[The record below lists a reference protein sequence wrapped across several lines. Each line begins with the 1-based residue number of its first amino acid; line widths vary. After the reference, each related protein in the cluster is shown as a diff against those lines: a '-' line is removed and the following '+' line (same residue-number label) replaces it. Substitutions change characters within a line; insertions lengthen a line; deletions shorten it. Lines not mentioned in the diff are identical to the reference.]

1 MADERLL
8 DDRVVIVTGGGRG
21 LGRSHCLEL
30 AAHGATVVVNDLG
43 VSLGGERVDE
53 DPAQEV
59 VNAIIAAGGQAMV
72 GPGSASDWS
81 AMADLVERTV
91 ATCGRL
97 DAIVN
102 NAGILRDATIP
113 NLAEKDW
120 DAVIDVHLK
129 GTFTLTHHACSHWR
143 AEHKAGRPV
152 SARIVNT
159 TSGAGLAGN
168 VGQAA
173 YSAAKAG
180 IIALTQVTAMEG
192 SRYGVT
198 ANAISPIAATRM
210 MASAGLGTEE
220 TSGWSPLDPEN
231 ASPIVAWLCAE
242 QSGWITGQVLR
253 IDGNRLIAMRPWSGG
268 RSVTAASGERFEAT
282 EVDLGLRRA
291 LGAFPGG
298 LAALGSPAV
307 SR

>member
-1 MADERLL
+1 MPNPRLL
-8 DDRVVIVTGGGRG
+8 EGRVVIVTGGGRG

-30 AAHGATVVVNDLG
+30 ADHGATVVVNDLG
-43 VSLGGERVDE
+43 VGLAGEQSE
-53 DPAQEV
+53 GNPAQEV
-59 VNAIIAAGGQAMV
+59 VDAITAAGGTATI
-72 GPGSASDWS
+72 GSGSASDWA
-81 AMADLVERTV
+81 AMEQVVASTV
-91 ATCGRL
+91 DRFGRL

-102 NAGILRDATIP
+102 NAGILRDATIT
-113 NLAEKDW
+113 NLGEKDW
-120 DAVIDVHLK
+120 DAVLDVHLK
-129 GTFTLTHHACSHWR
+129 GTFTLTHHACAHWR

-152 SARIVNT
+152 SGRIVNT

-210 MASAGLGTEE
+210 MASAGLGTEVTE
-220 TSGWSPLDPEN
+220 GWSPLDPAN
-231 ASPIVAWLCAE
+231 ASPVVAWLCSE
-242 QSGWITGQVLR
+242 ESGWITGQVLR
-253 IDGNRLIAMRPWSGG
+253 IDGSSLIAMEPWRTG
-268 RSVTAASGERFEAT
+268 RTHVARSGERLDAT
-282 EVDLGLRRA
+282 EIDLGMRRA

>member
-1 MADERLL
+1 MAPERLL
-8 DDRVVIVTGGGRG
+8 EGRVVIVTGGGRG
-21 LGRSHCLEL
+21 LGRSHSLEL

-43 VSLGGERVDE
+43 VGLGGEQSDD
-53 DPAQEV
+53 DPAREV
-59 VNAIIAAGGQAMV
+59 VDLIAGTGGSAV
-72 GPGSASDWS
+72 VAPGSASNWE
-81 AMADLVERTV
+81 AMADVVASTV
-91 ATCGRL
+91 QTFGRL
-97 DAIVN
+97 DGIVN
-102 NAGILRDATIP
+102 NAGILRDATIT
-113 NLAEKDW
+113 NLHEKDW
-120 DAVIDVHLK
+120 DAVLDVHLK
-129 GTFTLTHHACSHWR
+129 GTFTLTRHACEYWR

-152 SARIVNT
+152 SGRIVNT

-210 MASAGLGTEE
+210 MASAGIGTEE
-220 TSGWSPLDPEN
+220 VEGWNPLAPEN
-231 ASPIVAWLCAE
+231 ASPVVAWLCSE
-242 QSGWITGQVLR
+242 ESGWITGQVLR
-253 IDGNRLIAMRPWSGG
+253 IDGNTLYAMESWRTG
-268 RSVTAASGERFEAT
+268 RAHVARSGERLDAVEIG
-282 EVDLGLRRA
+282 LGLRRA

-307 SR
+307 AR

>member
-1 MADERLL
+1 MAPERLL
-8 DDRVVIVTGGGRG
+8 EGRVVIVTGGGRG
-21 LGRSHCLEL
+21 LGRSHSLEL

-43 VSLGGERVDE
+43 VGLGGEQSDD

-59 VNAIIAAGGQAMV
+59 VDLIAGTGGSAV
-72 GPGSASDWS
+72 VAPGSASNWE
-81 AMADLVERTV
+81 AMADVVASTV
-91 ATCGRL
+91 QTFGRL
-97 DAIVN
+97 DGIVN
-102 NAGILRDATIP
+102 NAGILRDATIT
-113 NLAEKDW
+113 NLHEKDW
-120 DAVIDVHLK
+120 DAVLDVHLK
-129 GTFTLTHHACSHWR
+129 GTFTLTRHACEYWR

-152 SARIVNT
+152 SGRIVNT

-210 MASAGLGTEE
+210 MASAGIGTEE
-220 TSGWSPLDPEN
+220 VEGWNPLAPEN
-231 ASPIVAWLCAE
+231 ASPVVAWLCSE
-242 QSGWITGQVLR
+242 ESGWITGQVLR
-253 IDGNRLIAMRPWSGG
+253 IDGNTLYAMESWRTG
-268 RSVTAASGERFEAT
+268 RAHVARSGERLDAVEIG
-282 EVDLGLRRA
+282 LGLRKA

-307 SR
+307 AR

>member
-1 MADERLL
+1 MAQARLL
-8 DDRVVIVTGGGRG
+8 EGRVIMVTGAGRG
-21 LGRSHCLEL
+21 LGRSHSLEL
-30 AAHGATVVVNDLG
+30 AAHGATVIVNDLG
-43 VSLGGERVDE
+43 VGLGGERSDD

-59 VNAIIAAGGQAMV
+59 VDTITSSGGKAALA
-72 GPGSASDWS
+72 PGSASDWD
-81 AMADLVERTV
+81 AMAAAV
-91 ATCGRL
+91 ATTVDSFGRL
-97 DAIVN
+97 DGIVN
-102 NAGILRDATIP
+102 NAGILRDATIT
-113 NLAEKDW
+113 NMSEKDW
-120 DAVIDVHLK
+120 DAVLDVHLK
-129 GTFTLTHHACSHWR
+129 GTFTLTRHACEYWR

-152 SARIVNT
+152 SGRIVNT

-168 VGQAA
+168 VGQAG

-210 MASAGLGTEE
+210 MASAGIA
-220 TSGWSPLDPEN
+220 TSDIDGWDPLDPAN
-231 ASPIVAWLCAE
+231 ASPVVAWLCSEA
-242 QSGWITGQVLR
+242 SGWITGQVLR
-253 IDGNRLIAMRPWSGG
+253 IDGSRLIAMEAWSTG
-268 RSVTAASGERFEAT
+268 RSHVAKTGERLDAAEL
-282 EVDLGLRRA
+282 DLGMRRA

>member
-1 MADERLL
+1 MPEPQLL

-30 AAHGATVVVNDLG
+30 ASHGATVVVNDLG
-43 VSLGGERVDE
+43 VSVSGERSGD
-53 DPAQEV
+53 DPAREV
-59 VNAIIAAGGQAMV
+59 VEEIRAAGGTAMV

-81 AMADLVERTV
+81 VMGDLVATTV
-91 ATCGRL
+91 ATYGKL

-102 NAGILRDATIP
+102 NAGILRDATIT
-113 NLAEKDW
+113 NLAERDW

-129 GTFTLTHHACSHWR
+129 GAFTLTHHATAHWR
-143 AEHKAGRPV
+143 GQHRAGAAVRG
-152 SARIVNT
+152 RIVNT

-180 IIALTQVTAMEG
+180 IIALTQVTAMEA

-210 MASAGLGTEE
+210 LASAGLGTGHSE
-220 TSGWSPLDPEN
+220 GWDPLDPDN
-231 ASPIVAWLCAE
+231 ASPVVAWLCSE
-242 QSGWITGQVLR
+242 QSGWLTGQVLR
-253 IDGNRLIAMRPWSGG
+253 IDGNTLIAMEPWHTG
-268 RSVTAASGERFEAT
+268 RSHVARSGQRLDANEI
-282 EVDLGLRRA
+282 DLGMRRA
-291 LGAFPGG
+291 LGVFPGG
-298 LAALGSPAV
+298 LAALGSPAGA
-307 SR
+307 R

>member
-1 MADERLL
+1 MTNERLL
-8 DDRVVIVTGGGRG
+8 DGRVIIVTGGGRG

-30 AAHGATVVVNDLG
+30 AAHGATVIVNDLG
-43 VSLGGERVDE
+43 VGLAGESSED

-59 VNAIIAAGGQAMV
+59 VDTIRAAGGTAAL
-72 GPGSASDWS
+72 GPGSASDWQ
-81 AMADLVERTV
+81 AMQSVVDETV
-91 ATCGRL
+91 QSFGRL
-97 DAIVN
+97 DGIVN

-113 NLAEKDW
+113 NLGEKDW
-120 DAVIDVHLK
+120 DAVLDVHLK
-129 GTFTLTHHACSHWR
+129 GTFTLTHHACTYWR
-143 AEHKAGRPV
+143 AEHKAGNPV
-152 SARIVNT
+152 QGRIINT

-220 TSGWSPLDPEN
+220 TQGWSPLDPEN
-231 ASPIVAWLCAE
+231 ASPVVAWLCSE

-253 IDGNRLIAMRPWSGG
+253 IDGNTLIAMEPWATG
-268 RSVTAASGERFEAT
+268 RSHVARSGERLDAAEI
-282 EVDLGLRRA
+282 DLGLRRA